1 MNAVFVSVA
10 VRLWLE
16 VERVSEQM
24 VDDGAAKE
32 ESVAFEF
39 GDDDDESRV
48 EFEELVA
55 LVEDVDIN

>member
-1 MNAVFVSVA
+1 
-10 VRLWLE
+10 
-16 VERVSEQM
+16 M

-32 ESVAFEF
+32 ECVAFEF